1 MQASEIRM
9 LTTEEIENR
18 LDEAYQ
24 SLFRLRFDWAS
35 GQLEDNNR
43 IRAVKRDIARLK
55 TILREREIA
64 AEISAAEPAAE
75 NPNPKHKG
83 KRV

>member
-1 MQASEIRM
+1 MQAREVRTLS
-9 LTTEEIENR
+9 TQEIESR

-43 IRAVKRDIARLK
+43 IRAVKQDIARFK

-64 AEISAAEPAAE
+64 AELSAAESEA
-75 NPNPKHKG
+75 
-83 KRV
+83 

>member
-1 MQASEIRM
+1 MQATEIRS
-9 LTTEEIENR
+9 LSTEEIQNR

-43 IRAVKRDIARLK
+43 LPTIRRDIARMK
-55 TILREREIA
+55 TVLREREIA
-64 AEISAAEPAAE
+64 TDMTASANRALEA
-75 NPNPKHKG
+75 
-83 KRV
+83 

>member
-1 MQASEIRM
+1 MQAVEIRV
-9 LTTEEIENR
+9 LSTEEIDSR
-18 LDEAYQ
+18 LDQAYQ
-24 SLFRLRFDWAS
+24 SLFRLRFDWSS

-64 AEISAAEPAAE
+64 AEIAANEVELLEDEPEA
-75 NPNPKHKG
+75 
-83 KRV
+83 

>member
-9 LTTEEIENR
+9 LTTEEIHGR

-43 IRAVKRDIARLK
+43 IRAVKKDIARLN
-55 TILREREIA
+55 TILREREIS
-64 AEISAAEPAAE
+64 AEIQAAAVVVTEAPDDGSA
-75 NPNPKHKG
+75 G
-83 KRV
+83 S

>member
-1 MQASEIRM
+1 MQVREIRM
-9 LTTEEIENR
+9 MSDGEIETK

-43 IRAVKRDIARLK
+43 LRVIKKDIARLK

-64 AEISAAEPAAE
+64 AEVSAHPGE
-75 NPNPKHKG
+75 
-83 KRV
+83 

>member
-1 MQASEIRM
+1 MQAQEIRT
-9 LTTEEIENR
+9 LSTEEIENR
-18 LDEAYQ
+18 LDESYQ

-43 IRAVKRDIARLK
+43 VRAVKRDIARLK

-64 AEISAAEPAAE
+64 ATMAQSATET
-75 NPNPKHKG
+75 G
-83 KRV
+83 TSG

>member
-1 MQASEIRM
+1 MQASEIRA
-9 LTTEEIENR
+9 LSTQEIENR
-18 LDEAYQ
+18 IDEAYQ

-43 IRAVKRDIARLK
+43 IRAVKRDIARLN

-64 AEISAAEPAAE
+64 AEISESLGEPPVEAPEA
-75 NPNPKHKG
+75 
-83 KRV
+83 

>member
-1 MQASEIRM
+1 MRTEEIRM
-9 LTTEEIENR
+9 LTTEEIEGR
-18 LDEAYQ
+18 IDEAYQ

-43 IRAVKRDIARLK
+43 ICAVKRDIARLK

-64 AEISAAEPAAE
+64 AQSAAVQAEP
-75 NPNPKHKG
+75 
-83 KRV
+83 VV

>member
-1 MQASEIRM
+1 MEAREIRM
-9 LTTEEIENR
+9 LSDEEIRQR

-24 SLFRLRFDWAS
+24 RLFRLRFDWAA

-55 TILREREIA
+55 TILRERELAELA
-64 AEISAAEPAAE
+64 AQLDRS
-75 NPNPKHKG
+75 
-83 KRV
+83 

>member
-1 MQASEIRM
+1 MQVREIRM
-9 LTTEEIENR
+9 LSIEEIHNQ
-18 LDEAYQ
+18 LDQAYQ

-43 IRAVKRDIARLK
+43 VRAVKRDIARLK

-64 AEISAAEPAAE
+64 AEIAAVQGDLSKDDLEA
-75 NPNPKHKG
+75 
-83 KRV
+83 

>member
-1 MQASEIRM
+1 MQVTEIRT
-9 LTTEEIENR
+9 LTTEEIYTR

-64 AEISAAEPAAE
+64 DEIRATSVAATGAEDDVATAS
-75 NPNPKHKG
+75 
-83 KRV
+83 

>member
-1 MQASEIRM
+1 M
-9 LTTEEIENR
+9 LTTEEIEGR
-18 LDEAYQ
+18 IDEAYQ

-43 IRAVKRDIARLK
+43 ICAVKRDIARLK

-64 AEISAAEPAAE
+64 AQSAAVQAEP
-75 NPNPKHKG
+75 
-83 KRV
+83 VV

>member
-1 MQASEIRM
+1 MQAQEIRM
-9 LTTEEIENR
+9 LSPEEMESR

-24 SLFRLRFDWAS
+24 SLFRLRFDWAA
-35 GQLEDNNR
+35 GQLQDNNR

-64 AEISAAEPAAE
+64 AEMAQEGE
-75 NPNPKHKG
+75 TWG
-83 KRV
+83 

>member
-1 MQASEIRM
+1 MSTAEIRM
-9 LTTEEIENR
+9 LTAEEIEGR
-18 LDEAYQ
+18 MDEAYQ

-43 IRAVKRDIARLK
+43 ICAVKKDIARLK

-64 AEISAAEPAAE
+64 AQSAAVQAEP
-75 NPNPKHKG
+75 
-83 KRV
+83 VV

>member
-1 MQASEIRM
+1 MQAREIRT
-9 LTTEEIENR
+9 LSTSEIENR
-18 LDEAYQ
+18 LNEAYQ

-43 IRAVKRDIARLK
+43 IRAVQRDIARLK

-64 AEISAAEPAAE
+64 AEISASPVESSIDE
-75 NPNPKHKG
+75 SET
-83 KRV
+83 

>member
-1 MQASEIRM
+1 MQAREIRA
-9 LTTEEIENR
+9 LSSEEIENR

-24 SLFRLRFDWAS
+24 SLFRLRFDWTS

-43 IRAVKRDIARLK
+43 IRSVKRDIARLK

-64 AEISAAEPAAE
+64 AETGAYQDVVVADGPDA
-75 NPNPKHKG
+75 
-83 KRV
+83 

>member
-64 AEISAAEPAAE
+64 AEISAAVSVAE
-75 NPNPKHKG
+75 ESKPEA
-83 KRV
+83 

>member
-1 MQASEIRM
+1 MDAAEIRM
-9 LTTEEIENR
+9 LTTEEIEGR
-18 LDEAYQ
+18 IDEAYQ

-43 IRAVKRDIARLK
+43 IPAVKRDIARLK

-64 AEISAAEPAAE
+64 AQSAALQAEP
-75 NPNPKHKG
+75 
-83 KRV
+83 